1 MNGNVISFTID
12 GNVQAQQRPR
22 FRRIGK
28 GVQTYDPKESAE
40 YKKYVAKV
48 AKEYAPEQ
56 LIESKILL
64 FIDVYIK
71 IPKSYTKK
79 QREEILKNDNAH
91 LKKPDVDNLAKGIK
105 DGITGV
111 IWKDDSLINELHI
124 RKFYCSDEPRAEIKI
139 EW

>member
-1 MNGNVISFTID
+1 MIGNVIEFTID
-12 GNVQAQQRPR
+12 GEVQAQQRPR

-48 AKEYAPEQ
+48 AENYAPEQ
-56 LIESKILL
+56 LIESEIILT
-64 FIDVYIK
+64 IDVYK
-71 IPKSYTKK
+71 SIPKSYTKK
-79 QREEILKNDNAH
+79 QRKQIEDGVLLPI
-91 LKKPDVDNLAKGIK
+91 KKPDVDNLAKGIK

-111 IWKDDSLINELHI
+111 IWKDDSLITELHI
-124 RKFYCSDEPRAEIKI
+124 RKFYSDKPRAEIKI

>member
-1 MNGNVISFTID
+1 MIGNIIQFTIE

-40 YKKYVAKV
+40 YKKYVAEV
-48 AKEYAPEQ
+48 AKKYAPEQ
-56 LIESKILL
+56 LIETDIRLT
-64 FIDVYIK
+64 IDTYIK

-79 QREEILKNDNAH
+79 QRQQIIDNDMLH

-111 IWKDDSLINELHI
+111 IWKDDSLIVELHV
-124 RKFYCSDEPRAEIKI
+124 RKFYSDEPRAEIKI